1 LGGFVAIE
9 FRKKPGIVA
18 YLTAGDPDLATTR
31 EIALAAIDNGADVIE
46 LGVPFSDPLADG
58 PVIQRA
64 SERAVARGTRLTDVL
79 GVAKE
84 LRAARPSCG
93 LVLFSYLNPVIRM
106 GELKANHRETISAV
120 AEAEGKYI
128 RQTGGRCNYG
138 HAKIS
143 IEPNRAGKGYEFS
156 NDIKAGAIPESYIAA
171 IDEGIQEAMKAGVLA
186 GNEMVDIKVSLQD
199 ASYHEIDSNEM
210 AFKIAGSIAFKEAA
224 RKAMPILLEPV
235 AGMQT
240 FCAAAADAGVDGVL
254 LTDMIVEESG
264 EYLWAM
270 HSSGLAPVFL
280 AAPTS
285 TDARLKAIAAASQGF
300 VYAISR
306 LGITGT
312 QQKVAGDA
320 VELVGRLRQFTKLP
334 IAVGFGIS
342 NADHVKAVG
351 EFADAAVIGS
361 ALVAL
366 IEKTSPTE
374 APAAVGHFI
383 AGLRA

>member
-1 LGGFVAIE
+1 VERDTCGTILIGGFVAIE
-9 FRKKPGIVA
+9 FRKKPGLVI

-64 SERAVARGTRLTDVL
+64 SERAVARGTRLSDVL

-84 LRAARPSCG
+84 LRAARPAAG
-93 LVLFSYLNPVIRM
+93 LVLFSYLNPVVRM
-106 GELKANHRETISAV
+106 G
-120 AEAEGKYI
+120 
-128 RQTGGRCNYG
+128 
-138 HAKIS
+138 
-143 IEPNRAGKGYEFS
+143 
-156 NDIKAGAIPESYIAA
+156 
-171 IDEGIQEAMKAGVLA
+171 MK
-186 GNEMVDIKVSLQD
+186 
-199 ASYHEIDSNEM
+199 
-210 AFKIAGSIAFKEAA
+210 
-224 RKAMPILLEPV
+224 
-235 AGMQT
+235 T
-240 FCAAAADAGVDGVL
+240 FCAGAAEAGADGVL
-254 LTDMIVEESG
+254 LTDMIVEEAG
-264 EYLWAM
+264 EYLEAM
-270 HSSGLAPVFL
+270 RDCALAPVFL

-285 TDARLKAIAAASQGF
+285 PDARLKAIAGASKGF

-320 VELVGRLRQFTKLP
+320 AELVARLRQFTTLP

-366 IEKTSPTE
+366 IEKTPPAE
-374 APAAVGHFI
+374 AASTVGCFI
-383 AGLRA
+383 AGLWA